1 MSSSK
6 EKEIFRKVALE
17 RASSPEQLDQ
27 LITIT
32 TPAGWVALLAILI
45 FLTATVIW
53 GIYGSIPTQVE
64 GRGILLFHEGV
75 ISVQVPNT
83 GRITRIAVDVG
94 DSVQKGQII
103 ARIEREDLIEQIK
116 TAQADLKALETSF
129 EEKRKTESETE
140 RIQRE
145 KLRLDR
151 LNQEQAIKNLR
162 NQLEAQNAF
171 KQQQQTL
178 KEGLEKLVTQGILS
192 KNKLLEAENELVKID
207 QQINSLKLDI
217 ETAKNQLNSI
227 EIELKKMTGSGSL
240 DELTQAQRVEKA
252 RNEILALQKA
262 FAETSQVVSPES
274 GRVIEV
280 LQREN
285 DLANA
290 GTTLFL
296 LEKSGE
302 NLEME
307 AVVYFPALTGKQVKR
322 GMRVQITPSI
332 VKREEY
338 GFLEGTVAEVDQY
351 PSTFMSVMKTIQN
364 EALAR
369 LLTSDQTPIKVRAS
383 LISDPKTT
391 SGYKWSSRLGPP
403 LKLDR
408 GTICFVTVTVREQA
422 PITLVMPL
430 FKKYI
435 LGESSS
441 KG

>member
-53 GIYGSIPTQVE
+53 GIYGSIPTQVD
-64 GRGILLFHEGV
+64 GRGILLFQEGV
-75 ISVQVPNT
+75 ASVQVPNT
-83 GRITRIAVDVG
+83 GRITRIAVEVG
-94 DSVQKGQII
+94 DVIEQGQIV
-103 ARIEREDLIEQIK
+103 ARIEREDLIDQIK
-116 TAQADLKALETSF
+116 IAQTDLKALETSF
-129 EEKRKTESETE
+129 EEKQRTESETV

-145 KLRLDR
+145 KLRMDK
-151 LNQEQAIKNLR
+151 LNQEQAVKNLE
-162 NQLEAQNAF
+162 NQLSAQNAF
-171 KQQQQTL
+171 KKQQQTL
-178 KEGLEKLVTQGILS
+178 KNGLEQLVKQGIIS
-192 KNKLLEAENELVKID
+192 KNKILEADNELVKID

-217 ETAKNQLNSI
+217 ETAKNQLKTI
-227 EIELKKMTGSGSL
+227 DIELKKITGAGSL
-240 DELTQAQRVEKA
+240 DELSQKQRVEKA
-252 RNEILALQKA
+252 QNEIRSLQKS
-262 FAETSQVVSPES
+262 FAETSQIVSSQS
-274 GRVIEV
+274 GRVIEI

-290 GTTLFL
+290 GTTLLL

-307 AVVYFPALTGKQVKR
+307 AVVYFSALTGKQITR
-322 GMRVQITPSI
+322 GMRAQITPSI
-332 VKREEY
+332 VKREEF
-338 GFLEGTVAEVDQY
+338 GFLEGTVVEVDQY
-351 PSTFMSVMKTIQN
+351 PSTFTSVMKTIQN

-383 LISDPKTT
+383 LTRDPRTI

-403 LKLDR
+403 MKLDR

-441 KG
+441 D